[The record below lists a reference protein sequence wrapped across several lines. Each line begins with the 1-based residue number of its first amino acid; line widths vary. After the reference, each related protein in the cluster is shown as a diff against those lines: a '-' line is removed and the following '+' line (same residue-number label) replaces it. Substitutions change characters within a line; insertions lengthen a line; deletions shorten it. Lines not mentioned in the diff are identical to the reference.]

1 MKGGPTYNLT
11 YLIDYVPGCVINA
24 LHILTHL
31 ILIKTHAVDT
41 VITPI
46 LQMREQWSREVK

>member
-1 MKGGPTYNLT
+1 MEGGPTDNLT
-11 YLIDYVPGCVINA
+11 YLIDYMPGCVINA